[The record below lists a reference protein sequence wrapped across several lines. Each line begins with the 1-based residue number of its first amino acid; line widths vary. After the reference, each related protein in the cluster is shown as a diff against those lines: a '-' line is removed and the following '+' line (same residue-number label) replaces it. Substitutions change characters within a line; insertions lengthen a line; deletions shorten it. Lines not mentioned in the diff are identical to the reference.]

1 MNEIILLNLGFT
13 NVYLIKGDTGYIQF
27 DTGWKFD
34 VKKYLRLL
42 EKKKIAL
49 EEIKLIVVNHA
60 HFDHVGAL
68 RSIKEMTQAKVLV
81 HEKDSEFLIKGI
93 SEEVRPLNLFTKI
106 FLKTLP
112 KSWTLYDS
120 VEPDIVI
127 QDEYSLADFG
137 VNGKVI
143 HTPGHTHGT
152 LSIIIE
158 EGDAIIGCLAHGFP
172 LRLRPGFPRIA
183 LDEEAIWSSWQKIVD
198 EGAKRIYIS
207 HGKSPSIKYMKKRL
221 LKKTNYHQ

>member
-1 MNEIILLNLGFT
+1 MNEVILLNLGFT
-13 NVYLIKGDTGYIQF
+13 NVYLLKADSGYIQF

-34 VKKYLRLL
+34 VKKYLKLL

-68 RSIKEMTQAKVLV
+68 KSVKELTQAKVLV
-81 HEKDSEFLIKGI
+81 HEEDSEYLIKGI
-93 SEEVRPLNLFTKI
+93 SAEVRPLKLITKI
-106 FLKTLP
+106 FLKFLP
-112 KSWTLYDS
+112 KSWTFYES

-127 QDEYSLADFG
+127 QDEYSLSDYG
-137 VNGKVI
+137 VNGRVI

-152 LSIIIE
+152 LSIITE
-158 EGDAIIGCLAHGFP
+158 DGDAIIGCLAHAFP
-172 LRLRPGFPRIA
+172 LRLKPGFPRIA
-183 LDEEAIWSSWQKIVD
+183 LDEEGVWRSWQKIID

-207 HGKSPSIKYMKKRL
+207 HGRSPSIEYIKKK
-221 LKKTNYHQ
+221 LKKKQKI